1 MSFIPLPRKTE
12 IAIKTTPERAWIVFT
27 CRFRTDFRRCGRKAR
42 TKDPVANREFKY
54 GVSVPTADSFSLEK
68 DSRFELYLAAIWC
81 SMKTLHFQPYAG
93 LADALGRADLS
104 GRSVLIT
111 GGGHGIGF
119 KIATSFAERG
129 VGRILLVGR
138 TESRL
143 VEATK
148 RLSSIAGTSV
158 RYEVADLASQDD
170 IRRVFETLKF
180 SPDILINNA
189 GYMPNPESFLT
200 TNLSEY
206 WSGFTINVL
215 GTVRFTQAYLRHRLE
230 QGATSPAVVITLNT
244 AGAYGPSVP
253 NLSAY
258 LASKAGLVRWVEI
271 VSADIDKQ
279 VARFISVHPGAVDT
293 DMLAKSQ
300 LGGAFPS
307 TEGKLVG
314 DFVVWTATEEADFLA
329 GRFVWA
335 NWDVQELLS
344 RRDDIVSK
352 NLFVTS
358 LTE

>member
-27 CRFRTDFRRCGRKAR
+27 FG
-42 TKDPVANREFKY
+42 
-54 GVSVPTADSFSLEK
+54 VPTADSSSLEK
-68 DSRFELYLAAIWC
+68 DSLFELYLAAIWC
-81 SMKTLHFQPYAG
+81 SMKTLHFQPYAR

-111 GGGHGIGF
+111 GGGRGIGF

-230 QGATSPAVVITLNT
+230 QGGNITRSSDNSEYSGRIRT
-244 AGAYGPSVP
+244 ECAESVSLLGEQGWSCP
-253 NLSAY
+253 M
-258 LASKAGLVRWVEI
+258 GGI

>member
-1 MSFIPLPRKTE
+1 
-12 IAIKTTPERAWIVFT
+12 
-27 CRFRTDFRRCGRKAR
+27 
-42 TKDPVANREFKY
+42 
-54 GVSVPTADSFSLEK
+54 
-68 DSRFELYLAAIWC
+68 
-81 SMKTLHFQPYAG
+81 MKTLHFQPYAG

-170 IRRVFETLKF
+170 IRRVFETLKC

-206 WSGFTINVL
+206 WFGFTINVL

-230 QGATSPAVVITLNT
+230 QGATSPAVVITLST

-314 DFVVWTATEEADFLA
+314 DFVVWTATEEADF
-329 GRFVWA
+329 VWA

>member
-1 MSFIPLPRKTE
+1 MSFVVTPLPRRTE
-12 IAIKTTPERAWIVFT
+12 MTIKTTPKRAFT
-27 CRFRTDFRRCGRKAR
+27 ECHGWSEAFTGSFRADFRCNGRKPAPR
-42 TKDPVANREFKY
+42 
-54 GVSVPTADSFSLEK
+54 GVRVPTTSQSPPEDFL
-68 DSRFELYLAAIWC
+68 FELYLAAIWF
-81 SMKTLHFQPYAG
+81 SMKSLHFQPYAG

-119 KIATSFAERG
+119 NVAKSFAEHG
-129 VGRILLVGR
+129 VGRILLV
-138 TESRL
+138 
-143 VEATK
+143 
-148 RLSSIAGTSV
+148 
-158 RYEVADLASQDD
+158 ADLASEDD
-170 IRRVFETLKF
+170 INRIFESLEF
-180 SPDILINNA
+180 SPDILVNNA
-189 GYMPNPESFLT
+189 GYMPTPEPFLSA
-200 TNLSEY
+200 NMSEY

-215 GTVRFTQAYLRHRLE
+215 GTALLTQAYVRHRLE
-230 QGATSPAVVITLNT
+230 HGATPAVVITLNT

-258 LASKAGLVRWVEI
+258 LASKAALARWVET
-271 VSADIDKQ
+271 VSADIDHQ

-314 DFVVWTATEEADFLA
+314 DSIVWTATEEAKFLA

-335 NWDVQELLS
+335 NWDVQKLLS
-344 RRDDIVSK
+344 LRDDILSK

-358 LTE
+358 LAE